1 MAEIGLFEAKTRLSE
16 LVRQVK
22 AGESFIITQRG
33 EPVAELS
40 PIRKHERRRGHSIS
54 DAIRRIQ
61 EMYPIEP
68 ASHEQIREW
77 IEDGRE

>member
-1 MAEIGLFEAKTRLSE
+1 MAEIGLFEAKTHLSE
-16 LVRQVK
+16 LVHQAM
-22 AGESFIITQRG
+22 AGESTIITLRG
-33 EPVAELS
+33 KPAAELS

-61 EMYPIEP
+61 ETHRIEP
-68 ASHEQIREW
+68 VSHEQIREW